1 MSDATTR
8 PSTRRREQTRARLLD
23 AAHEIFGEVG
33 MDGASVEAICE
44 RAGFTRGA
52 FYSNF
57 DSKDELFLAL
67 VSRMAEAKMDEVAG
81 RVRDLS
87 TSAPLQPAALV
98 RQVLGVSL
106 GEHTEPQLMSEIRT
120 QALRD
125 PRMAQAYLAWHE
137 RLQARVAAVIRTV
150 VDTQG
155 VRLRLSV
162 DEAARLLLSLSEES
176 SMFATIEGKSEAQ
189 IGAVL
194 ADRLEH
200 LVTLLVDV
208 S

>member
-1 MSDATTR
+1 MSDLTTR
-8 PSTRRREQTRARLLD
+8 PNSRRREQTRTRLLD

-57 DSKDELFLAL
+57 ESKEELFLAL

-81 RVRDLS
+81 RVRGLS
-87 TSAPLQPAALV
+87 PDQLSAAGLV

-106 GEHTEPQLMSEIRT
+106 GEHMEPQLMSEIRT

-125 PRMAQAYLAWHE
+125 PRMAAAYLAWHE
-137 RLQARVAAVIRTV
+137 TLQQRVESIIATV
-150 VDTQG
+150 VDAHG
-155 VRLRLSV
+155 LKLRLGV
-162 DEAARLLLSLSEES
+162 DEAASLLLSISEET
-176 SMFATIEGKSEAQ
+176 SMLGTIEGRSPRE
-189 IGAVL
+189 IGEVL
-194 ADRLEH
+194 ADRLER
-200 LVTLLVDV
+200 LVGLLVEPG
-208 S
+208 